1 MKKVLLPAA
10 VCVCMLLGAT
20 SCSTVTHTSQV
31 VPVQTEVQSVSTAQL
46 NVSPRKISYTYRPS
60 KAVRRGGDKNVV
72 RMAVAQALK
81 ENNNADVLVGMQYEM
96 KKTRNIFG
104 VSSVKYVIVEGYPA
118 TYTNINPVFVP

>member
-1 MKKVLLPAA
+1 
-10 VCVCMLLGAT
+10 MLLGAT
-20 SCSTVTHTSQV
+20 SCSTITHTSQA
-31 VPVQTEVQSVSTAQL
+31 VPVQTEVQSVSSADL
-46 NVSPRKISYTYRPS
+46 VVSPNKISYTFRPS

-96 KKTRNIFG
+96 KKKRNIFG

-118 TYTNINPVFVP
+118 TYKNFNPVK